1 MKYLIILFIG
11 LQTFA
16 KTVELAVNVQS
27 LTCSGG
33 ELKLK
38 APQVSQL
45 VSEFKVANL
54 DHPCFF
60 RIYLNDKAAANGGIL
75 STDVQVRRGVIKEPI
90 YKCDP
95 RPCPFCDPG
104 DCQIVGHRD
113 VVEESIYIDILGLLF
128 SAKSKIT
135 NP

>member
-1 MKYLIILFIG
+1 MKYLIILLIG

-16 KTVELAVNVQS
+16 KPVELAVNEQS

-33 ELKLK
+33 SLTLK
-38 APQVSQL
+38 AAGISQL

-75 STDVQVRRGVIKEPI
+75 SSDVQVTRATVKEPI
-90 YKCDP
+90 YKCAP

-113 VVEESIYIDILGLLF
+113 VVEESVYIDILGLLF

>member
-1 MKYLIILFIG
+1 MKYLIILLIG

-16 KTVELAVNVQS
+16 KPVELAVNEQS
-27 LTCSGG
+27 LTCIGG

-38 APQVSQL
+38 APGISQL

-75 STDVQVRRGVIKEPI
+75 SSEVQVRRGVIKEPI
-90 YKCDP
+90 YKCPP

-113 VVEESIYIDILGLLF
+113 VVEESVYIDILGLLF

>member
-16 KTVELAVNVQS
+16 KPIELAVNKQS

-33 ELKLK
+33 RLKLI
-38 APQVSQL
+38 APEISPL
-45 VSEFKVANL
+45 IAAFTVANL

-75 STDVQVRRGVIKEPI
+75 SSEVQVTRTTVQEPI
-90 YKCDP
+90 YKCAP
-95 RPCPFCDPG
+95 WPCPFCDRDECP
-104 DCQIVGHRD
+104 IVGYRD
-113 VVEESIYIDILGLLF
+113 VIEESVYIDILGLRF
-128 SAKSKIT
+128 SAKSKIN